1 MTASLIR
8 LARQH
13 EEALVDAGVA
23 ALREVEDDTFD
34 SDIEIELSSQDGF
47 PVDVTERVEEPA
59 VRERRRACAKA
70 AFDLLLGRLR
80 RGAITRRAL
89 LALRDAHGEDALLVA
104 LSEIAD
110 TLGRLQSDGEAN
122 AEDHLA
128 VHRARADARAL
139 LQSPHDLRGVD
150 TAEAA
155 HKADN
160 DNDNDNDNDSDNEQE
175 DLEQDN
181 EHDDEHDDDRDD
193 EHERNHDDGDAGDER
208 GVRATPAAISHDG
221 GRGAPSTLGQDLAS
235 FAEQGRSTT
244 RELDASEARRSP
256 TTLLR
261 LRATTLDAARRLLN
275 VSLEPGLTRCS
286 ASPDELIVT
295 AGGHDAVDALVR
307 TTSMCAAGLG
317 EGSGFSAAIVAAD
330 DDVVDAVIRAAERMP
345 ASHADCLVSLDEPSR
360 AAAAELADLA
370 GRPGVV
376 DARAPWGHERWEL
389 SASLGRPAFR
399 DRDEEVAACVE
410 VLGRGGEDPRLLV
423 LGGPAGIG
431 KSSLLRQALREAG
444 LLDERAALMWGA
456 ADPLQPTPW
465 APLVG
470 MVRALARAPA
480 GHPRAAERIARMI
493 DGLAALLVE
502 GDRREFAPRRGSN
515 PSLLHRPEADE
526 LLALGPTLKEL
537 MGVADTDEP
546 EPDERRNPR
555 ALRTALRRCVV
566 LIAKALLLRA
576 GDDRPLV
583 VVVSGAEAIDA
594 PTREALIFLGRRL
607 GPRLRLVLLTNASK
621 WKVPPSFEESFAVTR
636 RDVRPLGE
644 QASRAIAAELLDVDV
659 DVGVE
664 VGDGELRRL
673 LAIIAARAR
682 GSPLYAAH
690 ATRWAVEAG
699 AISRPASGVGWT
711 ALRVDEVGPRL
722 PTRLDRL
729 LAARVQR
736 LPSAPR
742 RVLGHCAA
750 LGSTFM
756 PTAVDFVG
764 TRLGLSADEVRQAI
778 RLLTETG
785 FLTRSQRRPGAPLF
799 VDDAVSDDTLLV
811 FEHPLLRAAAEQ
823 ALSDDEARAVH
834 GVVADALET
843 LHDPRAVAAS
853 LARHHALA
861 DRRRRAV
868 HHLVSAVRR
877 ARRLDDRHSAVAMAT
892 EALELIDYDQTDL
905 AFTLRLELA
914 AALESGA
921 AQGDKAQATLK
932 EALKQL
938 VRAADATGRPSRQ
951 SIALSRVARFNLFL
965 GDFDK
970 AEHAALRSLE
980 LARSGRDDDGE
991 EAPRRIRDVLRL
1003 LALIRFATRDLDGAK
1018 RALEEARRLT
1028 PERERHVRSG
1038 IAHHMGLLH
1047 LESNDPL
1054 GALERFLEAIVL
1066 TRATTDLAGEAACL
1080 DAIADVYVRTGH
1092 LWTALS
1098 LLVRAISLREA
1109 IGDDAATAQSLKNRA
1124 EVLLMAGDV
1133 AAAVDE
1139 ASRAR
1144 ARCRVLGLERLERQ
1158 CAVVVARAELARRD
1172 AAAAEGIIDA
1182 VRRRVDVE
1190 RDPFAAMET
1199 ELLSARAKWLRAQQ
1213 AHGGAR
1219 ERLLKSAL
1227 QRARAAVELGERRGF
1242 LSGQVLGNALV
1253 GELLLAGGDVA
1264 AALPHAQ
1271 RAAELLD
1278 DRSATG
1284 LAVEDALLPY
1294 IKTLRALGDD
1304 DEASGVESRARALLE
1319 ERAARL
1325 PAAVRQVFWALPSRQ
1340 PLRPDVNGL

>member
-34 SDIEIELSSQDGF
+34 ADIEIELSSQDGF
-47 PVDVTERVEEPA
+47 PVDVTERIEEPA

-80 RGAITRRAL
+80 RAAITRRAL

-110 TLGRLQSDGEAN
+110 TLSRLQSDDGEN
-122 AEDHLA
+122 TEDHVA

-150 TAEAA
+150 PTEAA
-155 HKADN
+155 HDDDGDN
-160 DNDNDNDNDSDNEQE
+160 DG
-175 DLEQDN
+175 
-181 EHDDEHDDDRDD
+181 DDDRDD
-193 EHERNHDDGDAGDER
+193 KGEDQEQD
-208 GVRATPAAISHDG
+208 HDG
-221 GRGAPSTLGQDLAS
+221 AHGEDRDATETPRSRGSQNDNDRGASSTLGQDLAS
-235 FAEQGRSTT
+235 FADESRSAT
-244 RELDASEARRSP
+244 RDLDASESHRSP

-261 LRATTLDAARRLLN
+261 LRVPTVDGARRLSSI
-275 VSLEPGLTRCS
+275 SLEPGLARLPG
-286 ASPDELIVT
+286 SPDELIVT
-295 AGGHDAVDALVR
+295 AGGHDAVDALIR
-307 TTSMCAAGLG
+307 TASMCAAGLAG
-317 EGSGFSAAIVAAD
+317 GSGFSAAIVSAD
-330 DDVVDAVIRAAERMP
+330 DDVVDAVIRAAKEMP
-345 ASHADCLVSLDEPSR
+345 ASHADCLVSFDEPSR
-360 AAAAELADLA
+360 AAAAELADLP
-370 GRPGVV
+370 GRPGVI

-389 SASLGRPAFR
+389 SASLGRAVFR

-410 VLGRGGEDPRLLV
+410 VLGRGGEEPRLLV

-465 APLVG
+465 APIVG

-502 GDRREFAPRRGSN
+502 SDRHEFAPRWGSSL
-515 PSLLHRPEADE
+515 PSLHRPEADE

-537 MGVADTDEP
+537 IGVADTDEP
-546 EPDERRNPR
+546 ASDERRSPR
-555 ALRTALRRCVV
+555 TLRTALRRCVV

-583 VVVSGAEAIDA
+583 VVVSGAEAVDA
-594 PTREALIFLGRRL
+594 PTREALVFLGRRL
-607 GPRLRLVLLTNASK
+607 GPRLRVVLLTNAIK
-621 WKVPPSFEESFAVTR
+621 WKVPLSFEESFAVTR
-636 RDVRPLGE
+636 CDVRPLAE
-644 QASRAIAAELLDVDV
+644 QASRAIAAELLDVDIGNNDGNV
-659 DVGVE
+659 D
-664 VGDGELRRL
+664 GDGELKRL
-673 LAIIAARAR
+673 LVIIAARAR

-699 AISRPASGVGWT
+699 AISRPTSGVGWT
-711 ALRVDEVGPRL
+711 ALRVDDVGPRL

-729 LAARVQR
+729 LSARVQR

-756 PTAVDFVG
+756 PAAVDFVG

-785 FLTRSQRRPGAPLF
+785 FLSRSERRPGAPLF

-843 LHDPRAVAAS
+843 LHDPRAVAAT

-914 AALESGA
+914 AALENGA

-970 AEHAALRSLE
+970 AEHAALRALE
-980 LARSGRDDDGE
+980 LARSDRDDDGDGVT
-991 EAPRRIRDVLRL
+991 RRIRDVLRL

-1139 ASRAR
+1139 AGRAR
-1144 ARCRVLGLERLERQ
+1144 ARCRALGLERLERQ
-1158 CAVVVARAELARRD
+1158 CAVVLARAELARRD
-1172 AAAAEGIIDA
+1172 SDAAEGIIDA

-1304 DEASGVESRARALLE
+1304 EEASGVEARAKALLE

-1325 PAAVRQVFWALPSRQ
+1325 PAAVRHVFWALPGRRH
-1340 PLRPDVNGL
+1340 LRPDVNGP